1 MKNMLE
7 GIRVI
12 DCGTYISAP
21 AAATIM
27 ADFGAEVIKVEQP
40 FTGDPYRNEHPS
52 LMALHTVRGSQQN
65 VDEPSKDKIS
75 PNWVI
80 DGRNKKSIGL
90 NLNSPEGK
98 QILHDLVKDADVFI
112 TNFPLDVRGRLS
124 ITEDEMRAIN
134 PRLIYASFT
143 GFGEVGPEANNRG
156 FDATVWW
163 ARSGLMDLVRTGN
176 NAPTRLP
183 PGLGDHNCSVS
194 LFASIALALL
204 HREQTG
210 EGGHVGTSL
219 LMNGYWSNALSVQA
233 TFCGEPV
240 TRQPD
245 RRDSRIPMRNA
256 YQCSD
261 ERWLI
266 LSIIPDQRRWELL
279 KEALESELLDDPLF
293 ADVAS
298 RADNPTLVTAA
309 LDRVFATR
317 TLKEWTERLR
327 AYDVTFGPVAEMQE
341 IFEDEQAKA
350 NGVFVPFAD
359 SDLMTV
365 TSPFW
370 VAGYD
375 KPKPKPAPRVG
386 EHTDEIL
393 KQLGYDAERQEELK
407 KSRIISS

>member
-1 MKNMLE
+1 MLQ
-7 GIRVI
+7 GMRVI

-52 LMALHTVRGSQQN
+52 LMALTTVRGSDQ
-65 VDEPSKDKIS
+65 DGGAAAKDRIS
-75 PNWVI
+75 SNWVI
-80 DGRNKKSIGL
+80 DGRSKKSIGL

-98 QILHDLVKDADVFI
+98 KVLRDLVKTADVFI
-112 TNFPLDVRGRLS
+112 TNFPLDVRARLS
-124 ITEDEMRAIN
+124 ITQEEIRALN

-143 GFGEVGPEANNRG
+143 GFGEVGPEALNRG

-163 ARSGLMDLVRTGN
+163 ARSGLMELVRTGS

-194 LFASIALALL
+194 LFASIVLALL
-204 HREQTG
+204 RREQTG

-219 LMNGYWSNALSVQA
+219 LMNGYWSNALAVQA

-240 TRQPD
+240 SRQPD
-245 RRDSRIPMRNA
+245 RKESRIPLRNA
-256 YQCSD
+256 YRCSD
-261 ERWLI
+261 DRWLI
-266 LSIIPDQRRWELL
+266 LSIIQDQRRWELL
-279 KEALESELLDDPLF
+279 REALQSDLLHDPLF
-293 ADVAS
+293 VDPAS
-298 RADNPTLVTAA
+298 RAENAPQVTAV

-327 AYDVTFGPVAEMQE
+327 PFDVTFGPVVEMHE
-341 IFEDEQAKA
+341 VAEDEQAKA
-350 NGVFVPFAD
+350 NGVFVPFAE

-370 VAGYD
+370 VDGFE
-375 KPKPKPAPRVG
+375 KPDPKPAPRVG

-393 KQLGYDAERQEELK
+393 SGLGYSAEEKEALK
-407 KSRIISS
+407 GKKIIS

>member
-7 GIRVI
+7 GMRVI

-52 LMALHTVRGSQQN
+52 LMALHTVRGAQKDSSAP
-65 VDEPSKDKIS
+65 VADKIS

-90 NLNSPEGK
+90 NLGSPEGK
-98 QILHDLVKDADVFI
+98 QVLRDLVKDADVFI

-124 ITEDEMRAIN
+124 ITQEEIRALN
-134 PRLIYASFT
+134 PRIIYASFT
-143 GFGEVGPEANNRG
+143 GFGEVGPEALNRG

-163 ARSGLMDLVRTGN
+163 ARSGLMDLVRTGS

-194 LFASIALALL
+194 LFASIVLALL
-204 HREQTG
+204 RREQTG
-210 EGGHVGTSL
+210 EGSHVGTSL

-240 TRQPD
+240 SRQPD
-245 RRDSRIPMRNA
+245 RKESRIPMRNA
-256 YQCSD
+256 YRCSD
-261 ERWLI
+261 DRWLI
-266 LSIIPDQRRWELL
+266 LSVIPDQRRWELL
-279 KEALESELLDDPLF
+279 REALDSDLLDDPLF
-293 ADVAS
+293 VDVAS
-298 RADNPTLVTAA
+298 RSENATLVTAA
-309 LDRVFATR
+309 LDRVFETR

-327 AYDVTFGPVAEMQE
+327 AFDVTFGPVVEMHE
-341 IFEDEQAKA
+341 IFDDEQAKA

-370 VAGYD
+370 VDGFE
-375 KPKPKPAPRVG
+375 KPNPRPAPKVG
-386 EHTDEIL
+386 EHTEEIL
-393 KQLGYDAERQEELK
+393 SQLGYSAEKQEALKDA
-407 KSRIISS
+407 RIIS

>member
-52 LMALHTVRGSQQN
+52 LMALHSVRGAQPDSTPN
-65 VDEPSKDKIS
+65 AEKIS

-80 DGRNKKSIGL
+80 DARNKKSIGL
-90 NLNSPEGK
+90 NLSKPEGK
-98 QILHDLVKDADVFI
+98 QVLRDLVKDADVFI

-124 ITEDEMRAIN
+124 ITQEEIRALN
-134 PRLIYASFT
+134 PRIVYASFT
-143 GFGEVGPEANNRG
+143 GFGEVGPEALNRG

-163 ARSGLMDLVRTGN
+163 ARSGLMDLVRTGSN
-176 NAPTRLP
+176 PPTRLP

-194 LFASIALALL
+194 LFSSIILALYN
-204 HREQTG
+204 REKTG

-233 TFCGEPV
+233 SFCGEPV
-240 TRQPD
+240 SRQPD
-245 RRDSRIPMRNA
+245 RKDSRIPMRNA
-256 YQCSD
+256 YRCSD
-261 ERWLI
+261 DRWLI
-266 LSIIPDQRRWELL
+266 LSVIPDQRRWENMR
-279 KEALESELLDDPLF
+279 EALDSDLLNDPLF

-298 RADNPTLVTAA
+298 RSENATLVTAA
-309 LDRVFATR
+309 LDRVFETR
-317 TLKEWTERLR
+317 TLKEWSERLR
-327 AYDVTFGPVAEMQE
+327 EFDVTFGPVAEMHE
-341 IFEDEQAKA
+341 VAEDEQAKA

-370 VAGYD
+370 VDGYE
-375 KPKPKPAPRVG
+375 KPNPKAAPRVG
-386 EHTDEIL
+386 QHTDEIL
-393 KQLGYDAERQEELK
+393 SRLGYGFEQQEALK
-407 KSRIISS
+407 NAKIVSN

>member
-1 MKNMLE
+1 MKNLLE
-7 GIRVI
+7 GMRVI

-52 LMALHTVRGSQQN
+52 LMALHTVRGAEKSA
-65 VDEPSKDKIS
+65 DGAAKELIS
-75 PNWVI
+75 PNWII
-80 DGRNKKSIGL
+80 DARNKKSIGL
-90 NLNSPEGK
+90 NLGSPEGK
-98 QILHDLVKDADVFI
+98 AVLRDLVKDADVFI

-124 ITEDEMRAIN
+124 ITEEEMREIN

-143 GFGEVGPEANNRG
+143 GFGEVGPEALNRG
-156 FDATVWW
+156 FDATAWW

-194 LFASIALALL
+194 LFASIMLALFR
-204 HREQTG
+204 REQTG
-210 EGGHVGTSL
+210 EGAHVGTSL

-240 TRQPD
+240 SRQPD
-245 RRDSRIPMRNA
+245 RKDSRIPTRNA

-279 KEALESELLDDPLF
+279 KEAMESDLLDDPLF
-293 ADVAS
+293 IDVAS
-298 RADNPTLVTAA
+298 RAENPTLVTAA

-327 AYDVTFGPVAEMQE
+327 AFDVTFGPVAEMKD
-341 IFEDEQAKA
+341 IFDDEQAKA

-359 SDLMTV
+359 SELMTV

-370 VAGYD
+370 VDGYD
-375 KPKPKPAPRVG
+375 KPKPKSAPRVG

-393 KQLGYDAERQEELK
+393 SRLGYDTEKQGALREAK
-407 KSRIISS
+407 IVS